1 MKGKAWKGFLGLCD
15 FDVFLW
21 EFPDYEVEKLSDEEA
36 AHALGKLQ
44 RAVDAQTIVNE
55 MYLDIEVKA
64 CMEKFF
70 APESAVRHF
79 EDATRSKVDSIFDA
93 SLNPFKDCL
102 LVCRTCVVL
111 LVA

>member
-1 MKGKAWKGFLGLCD
+1 MAKCGQGFSDCATSTSYCGS
-15 FDVFLW
+15 
-21 EFPDYEVEKLSDEEA
+21 FPITKWRKLSDEEA

-102 LVCRTCVVL
+102 LVCRACVGL
-111 LVA
+111 LAA